1 MKKKLLGLTLL
12 LLCLFLC
19 GAAQAGSLYISS
31 ETAVDLSLLDN
42 GYAYIVGTDAGGA
55 GTPYYKL
62 PQTGWTWAVRRDS
75 TDIYTLV
82 LSGAELTGYAS
93 LSADEKCGVL
103 FQDMLLCVELN
114 GSSLIST
121 TGGQS
126 NTAGT
131 IVGIRGVDGG
141 LVFVGDGSLE
151 VRATATGSATQ
162 TVGLRVTG
170 TDGDDE
176 GCVRVSGEA
185 LVDVWAGQAQ
195 TCIGLD
201 LSRDL
206 IADGGTLRADVYN
219 PDSTERQPMMQMG
232 TYLGMQGRSIR
243 MVGGGVQLSGSTRAA
258 RLSGSFRFD
267 SAYPDIYYY
276 FRNLSSAERP
286 EHYHVSGYAKFVYNQ
301 SLKYLRVQETEPVP
315 ETGDASHPLQ
325 WAALM
330 ALSLAAMAAMTLLAK
345 RQKG

>member
-1 MKKKLLGLTLL
+1 MKKKLWGLTLL
-12 LLCLFLC
+12 LLLC
-19 GAAQAGSLYISS
+19 ALWGAAQAGSLYISS

-42 GYAYIVGTDAGGA
+42 GYAYIAGTDAGGP

-62 PQTGWTWAVRRDS
+62 PQTGWTWAVRKDS
-75 TDIYTLV
+75 RDIYTLI
-82 LSGAELTGYAS
+82 LSDAELTGYAS

-103 FQDMLLCVELN
+103 FQDMLLCVELQ

-121 TGGQS
+121 TGGEGNSAQ
-126 NTAGT
+126 T
-131 IVGIRGVDGG
+131 IVSIRGKDGG
-141 LVFVGDGSLE
+141 LVFVGDGSVE
-151 VRATATGSATQ
+151 VRSTATGSATQ
-162 TVGLRVTG
+162 TVGIRVTG
-170 TDGDDE
+170 TSGDDA
-176 GCVRVSGEA
+176 GCLRVSGEA

-206 IADGGTLRADVYN
+206 IADGGTLRADVYTPELTN
-219 PDSTERQPMMQMG
+219 RQPMVQTG
-232 TYLGMQGRSIR
+232 EYLGMQGRSIR
-243 MVGGGVQLSGSTRAA
+243 MVGGGVQLSGFTRAA
-258 RLSGSFRFD
+258 RLSGTFKFD

-276 FRNLSSAERP
+276 FRNLSSPERP

-315 ETGDASHPLQ
+315 ETGDSSHPLL

-330 ALSLAAMAAMTLLAK
+330 TLSLALMTTLTLKCKKA
-345 RQKG
+345 